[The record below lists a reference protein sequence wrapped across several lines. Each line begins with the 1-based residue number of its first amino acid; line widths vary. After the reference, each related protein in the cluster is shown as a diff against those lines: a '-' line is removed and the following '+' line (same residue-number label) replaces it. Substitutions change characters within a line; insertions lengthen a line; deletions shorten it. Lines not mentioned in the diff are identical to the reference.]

1 MILNTKSEEPFNN
14 AVQKN
19 DAYLVAHLNNDIGL
33 SKSKIN
39 ARFFSTKKCM
49 LASLFF
55 LFVCL
60 VSTAQEQKEK
70 EPISGFLDFNAY
82 YDTREYSVFTL
93 NILANISNRLQFFS
107 MTNYQS
113 AKYSFDLESTYSEH
127 NLRWSLGKNLPLDLT
142 TQYALRDGPN
152 NDDLRFGLRW
162 KVSKTAKLASFFKKL
177 NMNYALNTM
186 IVQFRR
192 KENTKFMTQLEHAYR
207 IGIAPTF
214 FHNRLYLGGFADQN
228 IEYLEG
234 GGIAFDWVSE
244 HQLGFRLVD
253 QLYAVLEYRINDYL
267 SNDNYGLGYGLE
279 YKVIF

>member
-1 MILNTKSEEPFNN
+1 MILQSNTQEPFIND
-14 AVQKN
+14 VQKN
-19 DAYLVAHLNNDIGL
+19 ATYLKNGIGHRR
-33 SKSKIN
+33 SKSK
-39 ARFFSTKKCM
+39 ATSFTTKKGM

-55 LFVCL
+55 LLVFL
-60 VSTAQEQKEK
+60 VSTAQEKKVK
-70 EPISGFLDFNAY
+70 EPVTGFIDFNVY
-82 YDTREYSVFTL
+82 YDTREYSVLTY

-162 KVSKTAKLASFFKKL
+162 KVSNTAKLASFFKKINL
-177 NMNYALNTM
+177 GYALNTM

-207 IGIAPTF
+207 IGIAPKF

-228 IEYLEG
+228 IQYLVG

-244 HQLGFRLVD
+244 HQMGFRVVD
-253 QLYAVLEYRINDYL
+253 QLYVVLEYRINDYL